1 MGSKFVPEPD
11 HRNYSDNFMCKMHVD
26 SVIKSFGT
34 RQVLTDIFLSCSQGE
49 ILGLLG
55 RNGAGKSTLLKIIFG
70 SLFADRKF
78 VKIGNKII
86 NGVFDN
92 RNLVKYLPQNHFLP
106 NHIKVIT
113 IIALFCDKENASR
126 IKDND
131 LIKPMLG
138 KKAHQLSGGE
148 KRLLEILLIIHSNA
162 KYILIDE
169 PFNGI
174 APIYKEDIK
183 NLIREQSKNK
193 GFIITDHDYRNILD
207 VATRIVL
214 IHDGGTKQIKNE
226 DELKHWGYIPE
237 TEREQP
243 AKP

>member
-1 MGSKFVPEPD
+1 
-11 HRNYSDNFMCKMHVD
+11 MHVD

-34 RQVLTDIFLSCSQGE
+34 RQVLTDVFLSCSQGE

-78 VKIGNKII
+78 VKIGDKII

-113 IIALFCDKENASR
+113 IIALFCDKENASQ

-131 LIKPMLG
+131 LIKPMLD
-138 KKAHQLSGGE
+138 KKTYQLSGGE

-162 KYILIDE
+162 RYILIDE

-183 NLIREQSKNK
+183 NLIREHSKNK

-237 TEREQP
+237 TERERP